1 MEVSLVS
8 LTVNGRPVAVPE
20 GTLLLEAVRAA
31 GVELPTLCYHEGLAP
46 YGACRLCMVAITEP
60 SRALVASC
68 AYPVEEGLVV
78 ETDAPE
84 AVTARRLALESL
96 LSRCPQSDVIRELA
110 AREGV
115 TGSRFGA
122 PPPERADELCVLC
135 GLCVRV
141 CREAI
146 GAAAISFVGRGM
158 ERRVGTPFD
167 LHADACIGCGAC
179 AEICPTEVFSYS
191 DEKGVPEVAKPGECF
206 GCLSC
211 SEICPSA
218 CIEHRDT
225 VLSQSF
231 HHDPYALHIGGR
243 LGCDLEGRF
252 NVPQDDASKDKAL
265 DDLGIRL
272 LSMAEVFKRTLGG
285 SLPAVGSTL
294 KCNS

>member
-1 MEVSLVS
+1 MVN
-8 LTVNGRPVAVPE
+8 LTVNGCPTSVPDDA
-20 GTLLLEAVRAA
+20 TLLQAVRAA

-60 SRALVASC
+60 NHALVASC
-68 AYPVEEGLVV
+68 AHPVEEGVAV

-84 AVTARRLALESL
+84 AVAARQLALEFL

-122 PPPERADELCVLC
+122 PPPERADELCMLC

-167 LHADACIGCGAC
+167 VHTDACIGCGAC
-179 AEICPTEVFSYS
+179 AEICPTGAIEIEDRGNQRILHTWNTTV
-191 DEKGVPEVAKPGECF
+191 ELHACPEC
-206 GCLSC
+206 
-211 SEICPSA
+211 
-218 CIEHRDT
+218 
-225 VLSQSF
+225 
-231 HHDPYALHIGGR
+231 
-243 LGCDLEGRF
+243 GRF
-252 NVPQDDASKDKAL
+252 FAPEPTAFLQEMLPEAADVWGLCPACL
-265 DDLGIRL
+265 RR
-272 LSMAEVFKRTLGG
+272 RTARQWIEQMPVG
-285 SLPAVGSTL
+285 PA
-294 KCNS
+294 